1 MRALIIPNHR
11 NLNMTSRDIAFDNEI
26 LRGVVGSTA
35 HGTAVDGQDDRDEM
49 AVFIEPPEYVCGLT
63 PCDHYIY
70 RDKPE
75 GVRSEAGDLDLTMY
89 SLRKFCRL
97 AEQGNPS
104 VVILLWLP
112 EHLVKTEIGNM
123 LVKLREAFIS
133 RDSGNR
139 FLGYLVAQKM
149 KMKGERA
156 HTVNR
161 PDLVEKYG
169 FDTKFAM
176 HALRLGFE
184 GVEMLTRRRITL
196 PAPQPNLSIFRGVRT
211 GLYSLTDTLRMI
223 DDAEAQLRELLKDCD
238 WATDRKRINAFMVK
252 AHHLHWQSRLS
263 SRAER
268 SAVDG
273 ETAVRVGQP
282 GPEFVMPKDRNRDG

>member
-1 MRALIIPNHR
+1 MAAKEIALG
-11 NLNMTSRDIAFDNEI
+11 NEI

-49 AVFIEPPEYVCGLT
+49 AVFIETPENVCGLT
-63 PCDHYIY
+63 PCDHYIQ
-70 RDKPE
+70 RDQPE
-75 GVRSEAGDLDLTMY
+75 GVRSQPGDLDLTMY

-112 EHLVKTEIGNM
+112 RHVTKTELGAG

-149 KMKGERA
+149 KMKGERNQ
-156 HTVNR
+156 TVNR
-161 PDLVEKYG
+161 PELIEKYG

-176 HALRLGFE
+176 HALRLAFE
-184 GVEMLTRRRITL
+184 GIEMLTCRSITL
-196 PAPQPNLSIFRGVRT
+196 PVAEPNLSILRGVRT
-211 GLYSLTDTLRMI
+211 GKYTLEQTLLMI
-223 DDAEAQLRELLKDCD
+223 DNAEAQLRELLKDCD
-238 WATDRKRINAFMVK
+238 WKTDRRRIDAFMVK
-252 AHHLHWQSRLS
+252 AHQQHWQARFS
-263 SRAER
+263 STVER
-268 SAVDG
+268 RAVDAEMEVRSLRSG
-273 ETAVRVGQP
+273 PLAAV
-282 GPEFVMPKDRNRDG
+282 K

>member
-1 MRALIIPNHR
+1 
-11 NLNMTSRDIAFDNEI
+11 MTDARETAMKNEI

-35 HGTAVDGQDDRDEM
+35 HGTAIDGQDDRDEM
-49 AVFIEPPEYVCGLT
+49 GVFIEPAERVCGLT
-63 PCDHYIY
+63 PLDHYIY

-104 VVILLWLP
+104 VVVLLWLP
-112 EHLVKTEIGNM
+112 GHTVKTPLGDSLIAM
-123 LVKLREAFIS
+123 REAFIS
-133 RDSGNR
+133 RDSGAR

-149 KMKGERA
+149 KMTGGRA

-161 PDLVEKYG
+161 PELVAKYG

-184 GVEMLTRRRITL
+184 GIEMLTERRITL
-196 PAPQPNLSIFRGVRT
+196 PVAEPSLSVLRGVRT
-211 GLYSLTDTLRMI
+211 GQYSEKETLAMI
-223 DDAEAQLRELLKDCD
+223 ERAEMQLRNLLQDCT
-238 WATDRKRINAFMVK
+238 WKTDRRRIDAFMVK
-252 AHHLHWQSRLS
+252 SHMAQWQR
-263 SRAER
+263 R
-268 SAVDG
+268 
-273 ETAVRVGQP
+273 
-282 GPEFVMPKDRNRDG
+282 

>member
-1 MRALIIPNHR
+1 MADREIALE
-11 NLNMTSRDIAFDNEI
+11 NEI

-49 AVFIEPPEYVCGLT
+49 AVFIEPPENVCGLT

-112 EHLVKTEIGNM
+112 SHEVKTELGAALIR
-123 LVKLREAFIS
+123 LREAFIS
-133 RDSGNR
+133 RGSGNR
-139 FLGYLVAQKM
+139 FLGYLVAQRM
-149 KMKGERA
+149 KMTGERNQ
-156 HTVNR
+156 TVNR
-161 PDLVEKYG
+161 PELVAKYG

-184 GVEMLTRRRITL
+184 GIEMLTHRRITL
-196 PAPQPNLSIFRGVRT
+196 PVAEPNLTILRGVRT
-211 GLYSLTDTLRMI
+211 GQYTLEQTLHMI
-223 DDAEAQLRELLKDCD
+223 DGAEAQLRELLKDCN
-238 WATDRKRINAFMVK
+238 WNTDRKRIDAFMVR
-252 AHHLHWQSRLS
+252 AHTMHWAAQSK
-263 SRAER
+263 
-268 SAVDG
+268 G
-273 ETAVRVGQP
+273 
-282 GPEFVMPKDRNRDG
+282 

>member
-1 MRALIIPNHR
+1 MNKEYALG
-11 NLNMTSRDIAFDNEI
+11 NEI

-35 HGTAVDGQDDRDEM
+35 HGTAIDGQDDRDEM
-49 AVFIEPPEYVCGLT
+49 GVFVESQAHVCGLQSL
-63 PCDHYIY
+63 DHYIY

-112 EHLVKTEIGNM
+112 EHITKTRLGTSLCGM
-123 LVKLREAFIS
+123 REAFIS

-161 PDLVEKYG
+161 PELVAKYG

-184 GVEMLTRRRITL
+184 GIEMLTSRTITL
-196 PAPQPNLSIFRGVRT
+196 PVAEPNLTILRGVRT
-211 GLYSLTDTLRMI
+211 GQYTEAQTLRMI
-223 DDAEAQLRELLKDCD
+223 EDAEMQLRNLLQDCT
-238 WATDRKRINAFMVK
+238 WKTDLARINTFLIN
-252 AHHLHWQSRLS
+252 AHLWHWQR
-263 SRAER
+263 
-268 SAVDG
+268 G
-273 ETAVRVGQP
+273 
-282 GPEFVMPKDRNRDG
+282 

>member
-1 MRALIIPNHR
+1 MTQREIALG
-11 NLNMTSRDIAFDNEI
+11 NEI

-35 HGTAVDGQDDRDEM
+35 HGTAIDGQDDRDEM
-49 AVFIEPPEYVCGLT
+49 AVFVEPPEYVCGLT

-70 RDKPE
+70 RDKSE

-112 EHLVKTEIGNM
+112 QHVTKTELGAG
-123 LVKLREAFIS
+123 LVRLREAFIS

-149 KMKGERA
+149 KMKGERNQ
-156 HTVNR
+156 TVNR
-161 PDLVEKYG
+161 PELIAKYG

-176 HALRLGFE
+176 HALRLAFE
-184 GVEMLTRRRITL
+184 GIEMLTHRRVTL
-196 PAPQPNLSIFRGVRT
+196 PVAEPNLSVLRGVRT
-211 GLYSLTDTLRMI
+211 GQYSLGDTLMMI
-223 DDAEAQLRELLKDCD
+223 DRAEAQLRELLKDCD
-238 WATDRKRINAFMVK
+238 WKTDRRRIDTFMVN
-252 AHHLHWQSRLS
+252 AHQQHWRTPPLTQ
-263 SRAER
+263 
-268 SAVDG
+268 
-273 ETAVRVGQP
+273 
-282 GPEFVMPKDRNRDG
+282 PKDVT